1 LRNGLTRFE
10 RGFERLGA
18 RGFVDHARARL
29 LHGLQV
35 AVAEF
40 ERNVSRQEVQAV
52 DEFLRNHTRDGN
64 HGDAA
69 VVELLQAQHVELF
82 SRLAGAEA
90 ERVEVEVAR
99 GVAILQQEQLVGLA
113 RILPAR
119 LHTAGLSERDDRTDR
134 EPERRR
140 HLLEVVHRRTG
151 DLRVEQKGRAFDL
164 FANQETNRCEHGH
177 AAVRELSLAVAL
189 QRSTVDAIAE
199 TEDVEAFRERRG
211 GTDHA
216 RLDGVLNGGVVLTL
230 GEDVPG
236 RRGRADGGL
245 GSHHGD
251 ESRHCVLCR
260 VVSVTG
266 VDSRANK
273 CRATRRRPRVGGLFV
288 RISRIKRGA
297 RGTHRPFMTHQ
308 SGAKTMTSRDV
319 ITRSKRASGKR
330 QMSCRVMIG
339 RVWVHTQEHEWV
351 HTLKRTRVWMNY
363 DVLGLV

>member
-1 LRNGLTRFE
+1 MRNGLTRFE
-10 RGFERLGA
+10 RGFESLGA
-18 RGFVDHARARL
+18 RGFVNHARARL

-35 AVAEF
+35 AVAEL

-52 DEFLRNHTRDGN
+52 DEFLRDHTRDGN

-90 ERVEVEVAR
+90 ERVKVEVAR

-113 RILPAR
+113 RILPAL
-119 LHTAGLSERDDRTDR
+119 LHAGGLSERDDRTDR

-164 FANQETNRCEHGH
+164 FANQETNRGEHGH

-189 QRSTVDAIAE
+189 QRGTVDAVAE

-211 GTDHA
+211 RTDHA

-230 GEDVPG
+230 LEDVPG

-245 GSHHGD
+245 GGHHGD
-251 ESRHCVLCR
+251 ESRHCVLWCVCVGDWR
-260 VVSVTG
+260 VYACVKVTSARARFIRIRGLISIWFGKKG
-266 VDSRANK
+266 VPEGLIDRSR
-273 CRATRRRPRVGGLFV
+273 P
-288 RISRIKRGA
+288 SDRGQN
-297 RGTHRPFMTHQ
+297 R
-308 SGAKTMTSRDV
+308 
-319 ITRSKRASGKR
+319 
-330 QMSCRVMIG
+330 
-339 RVWVHTQEHEWV
+339 
-351 HTLKRTRVWMNY
+351 
-363 DVLGLV
+363 